1 MRLGQSRGGEGAGQD
16 RREEQGAAAAAV
28 RGSEVGGS
36 ERARHRQSGFDPGWM
51 EDPRFKPWLYNI
63 ANHGMFC
70 RLCRQH
76 KQAPK
81 RGVSTR
87 PFIEVGCM
95 LFRSDYLDKHAATR
109 HHQESVKA
117 HAALIQGSSVLV
129 AFDPVIT
136 LEHEAVIGGFKCL
149 YHLTKKEHAHH
160 TNYADLLELAA
171 LLGCQYFHQDQETR
185 QDK

>member
-1 MRLGQSRGGEGAGQD
+1 MLAVVLSGLGIRSTSPVTYMLNRRRRKRCERKQNRGHAMRLGQSRGGEGAGQD

-63 ANHGMFC
+63 ANHG
-70 RLCRQH
+70 
-76 KQAPK
+76 
-81 RGVSTR
+81 
-87 PFIEVGCM
+87 
-95 LFRSDYLDKHAATR
+95 
-109 HHQESVKA
+109 
-117 HAALIQGSSVLV
+117 SSVLV